1 MSKPTF
7 RAEWPLEI
15 QKAVT
20 KSIQANKKA
29 LKRSSSFQYEE
40 AMQYQPSKLSPLNYV
55 LFKVLHGQWEHRSLS
70 VLPLAIGMTR
80 RTLAQAKRLFSHG
93 SL

>member
-7 RAEWPLEI
+7 RAEWPPEI
-15 QKAVT
+15 QKAVK
-20 KSIQANKKA
+20 KSVEKLQKT
-29 LKRSSSFQYEE
+29 LKRSSMPTLEE
-40 AMQYQPSKLSPLNYV
+40 EMQYQPSKLSPLNYV
-55 LFKVLHGQWEHRSLS
+55 LLKVLHGQWEHRSLS

-80 RTLAQAKRLFSHG
+80 KTLSQAKRLLSHG